1 MSERLQCYSDRLL
14 LVDYLISELM
24 AARILQEKKPENKI
38 ELKLVS
44 LLFFFNKEQYF
55 YFFKYDLM
63 CSCIFGLF
71 FN

>member
-1 MSERLQCYSDRLL
+1 MFSDCPYKCLTQGLVSERLQCYSERLL

-44 LLFFFNKEQYF
+44 LA
-55 YFFKYDLM
+55 
-63 CSCIFGLF
+63 
-71 FN
+71 